1 MDADS
6 VGRPGTG
13 TKGGFGVVGAVA
25 VESCMDGW
33 EESEEGEEV
42 HFGGTLGG
50 ILCLGICEDGE
61 ENLD

>member
-42 HFGGTLGG
+42 HF
-50 ILCLGICEDGE
+50 
-61 ENLD
+61 